1 MFKEMKKLLNY
12 HFEKMQNFNKE
23 NEINK
28 LDIAEKNDSFSKI
41 LNNKIVS
48 SESRISELRKSIQNT
63 KL

>member
-12 HFEKMQNFNKE
+12 HFEKMQTFNKE

-28 LDIAEKNDSFSKI
+28 LNIAEKNDSFSKV
-41 LNNKIVS
+41 LNNKIAS